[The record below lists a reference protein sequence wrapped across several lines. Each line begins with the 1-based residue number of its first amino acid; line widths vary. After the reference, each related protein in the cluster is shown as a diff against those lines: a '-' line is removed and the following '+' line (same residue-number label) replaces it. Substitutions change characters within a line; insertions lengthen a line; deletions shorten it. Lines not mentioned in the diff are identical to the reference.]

1 MMSLMALSFGN
12 AVSQEDAVIDGNQC
26 AGRMMEAMRRG
37 KGAGRPGARPSEFR
51 GRVGRKLAPR
61 ARIVGRCGPV
71 AGRAW
76 G

>member
-1 MMSLMALSFGN
+1 MMSSMALSFGN

-26 AGRMMEAMRRG
+26 VGRMIEAMRRG
-37 KGAGRPGARPSEFR
+37 KGASRPVPPPRFW
-51 GRVGRKLAPR
+51 GRVGRKPAPQ
-61 ARIVGRCGPV
+61 AYIVARCGTV